1 MAIDWQEV
9 RSAENTNRLAISQT
23 YHPCAIKAVTQDTHF
38 SCTQP
43 RPSVSKARLTL
54 LATRSFSSSIP
65 LSAVDLERDDEQV
78 DNEEA
83 GNDPA
88 NVTLLQGLM
97 GFRSDTGEAVRE
109 D

>member
-1 MAIDWQEV
+1 M
-9 RSAENTNRLAISQT
+9 
-23 YHPCAIKAVTQDTHF
+23 
-38 SCTQP
+38 
-43 RPSVSKARLTL
+43 
-54 LATRSFSSSIP
+54 
-65 LSAVDLERDDEQV
+65 DLERDDEQV